1 MTLERWA
8 VGTLECWNVSIVMS
22 DLILGIETSCD
33 ETAAAVV
40 ADGRWILSNI
50 VASQTELHAQY
61 GGVFPEVASRE
72 HVLKIVPVLRE
83 ALAQANVTWRDLRA
97 VAVTYG
103 PGLAGS
109 LLVGVNAAK
118 GLALGTNL
126 PLLGI
131 NHLEGHIY
139 ANWLTSRE
147 NLQAVQSSQP
157 AYGDSTDVVALRPF
171 QFPLIALIVSGG
183 HSELILMRG
192 HGDYLKL
199 GHTIDDAAGEAF
211 DKVARL
217 LHLGFPGGP
226 AIQRMAEQGDPNAFK
241 LPRAWLKDSSASPYD
256 FSFSGLKTAV
266 LHLVQRFEPEQV
278 PVADIAASF
287 QAAIVD
293 VLVEKTR
300 RAAEQF
306 GAKQILL
313 AGGVAA
319 NKRLREQMIARADRP
334 VVIPPP
340 QLCID
345 NGAMIA
351 AAAWWHYRAGEK
363 SSWDLDVI
371 PNLKLT
377 AKAA

>member
-1 MTLERWA
+1 
-8 VGTLECWNVSIVMS
+8 MS

-40 ADGRWILSNI
+40 QDGRILLSNV
-50 VASQTELHAQY
+50 VASQVEMHARY

-72 HVLKIVPVLRE
+72 HVIKIAPVVAAALRD
-83 ALAQANVTWRDLRA
+83 ANVTLGDITA
-97 VAVTYG
+97 VAVTNG

-118 GLALGTNL
+118 GLALGARL

-139 ANWLTSRE
+139 ANWLE
-147 NLQAVQSSQP
+147 SS
-157 AYGDSTDVVALRPF
+157 ALSGPLAERA
-171 QFPLIALIVSGG
+171 FPLVALIVSGG
-183 HSELILMRG
+183 HSELVLMRR
-192 HGDYLKL
+192 HGEYEML
-199 GHTIDDAAGEAF
+199 GQTLDDAAGEAF

-217 LHLGFPGGP
+217 LGLGYPGGP
-226 AIQRMAEQGDPNAFK
+226 AIQKAAENGDPNAFK
-241 LPRAWLKDSSASPYD
+241 FPRARLGSSFD

-266 LHLVQRFEPEQV
+266 LHVVQKFDRQNL

-293 VLVEKTR
+293 VMVDKTR
-300 RAAEQF
+300 AAAAEH
-306 GAKQILL
+306 GATEILL

-319 NKRLREQMIARADRP
+319 NARLRQEMQARADAP
-334 VVIPPP
+334 VLIPPP
-340 QLCID
+340 KLCVD

-351 AAAWWHYRAGEK
+351 AAAWWHYRAGER
-363 SSWDLDVI
+363 SGWDLDVI
-371 PNLKLT
+371 PNLRL
-377 AKAA
+377 AERPEPEEEEAGQ

>member
-1 MTLERWA
+1 
-8 VGTLECWNVSIVMS
+8 MS

-40 ADGRWILSNI
+40 QDGRRILSNV
-50 VASQTELHAQY
+50 VASQVEMHNKY

-72 HVLKIVPVLRE
+72 HVLKIVPVLH
-83 ALAQANVTWRDLRA
+83 QAVEKANITWRDLKA
-97 VAVTYG
+97 VAVTHG

-118 GLALGTNL
+118 GVALGNDL

-139 ANWLTSRE
+139 ANWLE
-147 NLQAVQSSQP
+147 AQATMSGLP
-157 AYGDSTDVVALRPF
+157 GEP
-171 QFPLIALIVSGG
+171 FPLIALIVSGG
-183 HSELILMRG
+183 HSEIILMRS

-217 LHLGFPGGP
+217 LHLGYPGGP
-226 AIQRMAEQGDPNAFK
+226 AIQKAAESGNPQAFK
-241 LPRAWLKDSSASPYD
+241 LPRARLDDSYD
-256 FSFSGLKTAV
+256 FSFSGLKTAA
-266 LHLVQRFEPEQV
+266 LHLVQRFDGQAL

-287 QAAIVD
+287 QDAIVAVMVD
-293 VLVEKTR
+293 KTR
-300 RAAEQF
+300 RAAEAF
-306 GAKQILL
+306 GARQILL

-319 NKRLREQMIARADRP
+319 NKHLREQMIARADRP
-334 VVIPPP
+334 VLIPPP
-340 QLCID
+340 RLCVD

-351 AAAWWHYRAGEK
+351 AAAWWHHRAGET
-363 SSWDLDVI
+363 SDWDLDVV
-371 PNLKLT
+371 PNLKL
-377 AKAA
+377 AHKEEIQEVLD